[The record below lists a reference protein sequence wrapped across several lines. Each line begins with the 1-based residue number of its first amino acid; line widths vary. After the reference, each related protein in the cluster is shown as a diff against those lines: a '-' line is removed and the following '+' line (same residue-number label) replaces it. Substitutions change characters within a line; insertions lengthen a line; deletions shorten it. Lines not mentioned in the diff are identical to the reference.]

1 MGINDNPLGV
11 SGTTL
16 SGLGDQN
23 GALYQ
28 FLKQTSGGSSNAQ
41 RAIDLA
47 GMIVPQQQEANPW
60 EAAFQY
66 FAEMGRQASQP
77 GATALG
83 AAVGSMQVPLDYLNA
98 KKKEKRETDRA
109 RMQTAL
115 TLGPSLK
122 PAKAAGSGTSVM
134 VVDPETGKPRYM
146 SSAEAIRTGAEPYI
160 APKSGQANGLKP
172 FSIIDPSNLAEI
184 QRIVPSASVDADGN
198 VLLTDE
204 ESALIGVRQYIGQK
218 FTPTKDGEGAKTP
231 QLYNVSEEN
240 LTKLNTELGLTLTR
254 DSQGNVL
261 LTPAQFA
268 LGQSFVGPEVK
279 PVSSG
284 AGSQYERMFANVND
298 IGTRLADPL
307 TASSVTQAE
316 KNEYSANYQKLIAGG
331 EYTVIENGQEV
342 TKRMPGIDLS
352 ETTNLPTPEGL
363 DLERIIEQRRQSFDQ
378 GQNTSATFG
387 SRMLYDEGI
396 LRNVMAEGY
405 QLTVEDVAKIAA
417 MSRLGLGNIGIG
429 PLAQQYHVAAQ
440 NWVAAQL
447 RNESGAAINPSE
459 YADALLQY
467 FPVVGDD
474 AATIKQKQALREEAT
489 KGMINSAGGAF
500 EVVYPN
506 GVQYLSYTSGEEKF
520 EILNP
525 QGYAN
530 ELLAKTELG
539 QNLFFKDGL
548 MSKTTQALKDML
560 SKPNAGTLYTEQMLR
575 MIGDELRK
583 PERNP

>member
-1 MGINDNPLGV
+1 MYVSPESGV
-11 SGTTL
+11 I
-16 SGLGDQN
+16 
-23 GALYQ
+23 ALRADEVAR
-28 FLKQTSGGSSNAQ
+28 LAPGS
-41 RAIDLA
+41 
-47 GMIVPQQQEANPW
+47 
-60 EAAFQY
+60 Y
-66 FAEMGRQASQP
+66 
-77 GATALG
+77 
-83 AAVGSMQVPLDYLNA
+83 
-98 KKKEKRETDRA
+98 
-109 RMQTAL
+109 
-115 TLGPSLK
+115 
-122 PAKAAGSGTSVM
+122 
-134 VVDPETGKPRYM
+134 
-146 SSAEAIRTGAEPYI
+146 
-160 APKSGQANGLKP
+160 
-172 FSIIDPSNLAEI
+172 
-184 QRIVPSASVDADGN
+184 
-198 VLLTDE
+198 
-204 ESALIGVRQYIGQK
+204 ALIERS
-218 FTPTKDGEGAKTP
+218 TGEGAKTP

-240 LTKLNTELGLTLTR
+240 LTRLNAELGLTLTR
-254 DSQGNVL
+254 DSLGNVL

-279 PVSSG
+279 PVSSS

-342 TKRMPGIDLS
+342 TKRMLGIDLS

-363 DLERIIEQRRQSFDQ
+363 DLEKIIEQRRQSFNE

-387 SRMLYDEGI
+387 SRMLYTEGI

-405 QLTVEDVAKIAA
+405 QLKVEDVAKIAA

-447 RNESGAAINPSE
+447 RKESGAAINPSE
-459 YADALLQY
+459 YTNTLLQY

-474 AATIKQKQALREEAT
+474 VATIKQKQALREEAT
-489 KGMINSAGGAF
+489 KGMINSAAGAF
-500 EVVYPN
+500 EVVYPS
-506 GVQYLSYTSGEEKF
+506 GQQYLTYTSGGETYD
-520 EILNP
+520 ILNP

-539 QNLFFKDGL
+539 QTLFFKDGL

-560 SKPNAGTLYTEQMLR
+560 AQPNAGTLYTEQMLQ
-575 MIGDELRK
+575 MIDNELRK

>member
-1 MGINDNPLGV
+1 MKEELYGA
-11 SGTTL
+11 SGTDPRSIAGMGVLNSL
-16 SGLGDQN
+16 SGGRGDLVQQYVN
-23 GALYQ
+23 EAVPLPKKADPYVAALK
-28 FLKQTSGGSSNAQ
+28 FF
-41 RAIDLA
+41 I
-47 GMIVPQQQEANPW
+47 
-60 EAAFQY
+60 
-66 FAEMGRQASQP
+66 EMGKQASQP
-77 GATALG
+77 GATVLGSITGSMGAPVDYLEAKALERQKAEQARSALG
-83 AAVGSMQVPLDYLNA
+83 LQIA
-98 KKKEKRETDRA
+98 
-109 RMQTAL
+109 
-115 TLGPSLK
+115 PSLK
-122 PAKAAGSGTSVM
+122 PPAVGKDSYVDVTVDGVAQVMTSSEISAAKAAGKVVSPYSATSN
-134 VVDPETGKPRYM
+134 
-146 SSAEAIRTGAEPYI
+146 A
-160 APKSGQANGLKP
+160 APTKP
-172 FSIIDPSNLAEI
+172 FDIKITDIPAFKTIYPNVRLPESGVIALRADEVARLA
-184 QRIVPSASVDADGN
+184 PGSY
-198 VLLTDE
+198 
-204 ESALIGVRQYIGQK
+204 ALIERS
-218 FTPTKDGEGAKTP
+218 TGEGAKTP

-240 LTKLNTELGLTLTR
+240 LTRLNAELGLTLTR
-254 DSQGNVL
+254 DSLGNVL

-279 PVSSG
+279 PVNSG

-331 EYTVIENGQEV
+331 EYTVIENGEEV

-363 DLERIIEQRRQSFDQ
+363 DLEKIIEQRRQSFDQ
-378 GQNTSATFG
+378 GQNTSAGYG
-387 SRMLYDEGI
+387 SRMLYNEGI

-405 QLTVEDVAKIAA
+405 VVTLADLAQIRARET
-417 MSRLGLGNIGIG
+417 LGLGNIGQG

-440 NWVAAQL
+440 NWVAAKL
-447 RNESGAAINPSE
+447 REESGAAIGPAE
-459 YADALLQY
+459 YIGGLVQY

-474 AATIKQKQALREEAT
+474 ADTIKQKAALRESVIR
-489 KGMINSAGGAF
+489 GMIQSSAGAF

-506 GVQYLSYTSGEEKF
+506 GPQYLSYTSEGVLYEDV
-520 EILNP
+520 LNA

-539 QNLFFKDGL
+539 QTLFFKDAL

-560 SKPNAGTLYTEQMLR
+560 AQPNAGTLYTEQMLR

>member
-1 MGINDNPLGV
+1 
-11 SGTTL
+11 
-16 SGLGDQN
+16 
-23 GALYQ
+23 
-28 FLKQTSGGSSNAQ
+28 
-41 RAIDLA
+41 
-47 GMIVPQQQEANPW
+47 
-60 EAAFQY
+60 
-66 FAEMGRQASQP
+66 
-77 GATALG
+77 
-83 AAVGSMQVPLDYLNA
+83 
-98 KKKEKRETDRA
+98 
-109 RMQTAL
+109 
-115 TLGPSLK
+115 
-122 PAKAAGSGTSVM
+122 
-134 VVDPETGKPRYM
+134 
-146 SSAEAIRTGAEPYI
+146 
-160 APKSGQANGLKP
+160 
-172 FSIIDPSNLAEI
+172 
-184 QRIVPSASVDADGN
+184 
-198 VLLTDE
+198 
-204 ESALIGVRQYIGQK
+204 
-218 FTPTKDGEGAKTP
+218 
-231 QLYNVSEEN
+231 
-240 LTKLNTELGLTLTR
+240 
-254 DSQGNVL
+254 
-261 LTPAQFA
+261 
-268 LGQSFVGPEVK
+268 
-279 PVSSG
+279 
-284 AGSQYERMFANVND
+284 MFANVND

>member
-1 MGINDNPLGV
+1 MEEELYGASNTDPRFIAGMGVLN
-11 SGTTL
+11 SL
-16 SGLGDQN
+16 SGGRGDLVQQYVN
-23 GALYQ
+23 EAVPLPKKADPYVAALK
-28 FLKQTSGGSSNAQ
+28 FF
-41 RAIDLA
+41 I
-47 GMIVPQQQEANPW
+47 
-60 EAAFQY
+60 
-66 FAEMGRQASQP
+66 EMGKQASQP
-77 GATALG
+77 GATVLGSITGSMGAPVDYLEAKALERQKAEQARSALG
-83 AAVGSMQVPLDYLNA
+83 LQIA
-98 KKKEKRETDRA
+98 
-109 RMQTAL
+109 
-115 TLGPSLK
+115 PSLK
-122 PAKAAGSGTSVM
+122 PPAVGKDSYVDVTVDGVAQVMTSSEISAAKAAGKVVSPYSATSN
-134 VVDPETGKPRYM
+134 
-146 SSAEAIRTGAEPYI
+146 A
-160 APKSGQANGLKP
+160 APTKP
-172 FSIIDPSNLAEI
+172 FDIKITDIPAFKTIYPNVRLPESGIIALRADEVARLA
-184 QRIVPSASVDADGN
+184 PGSY
-198 VLLTDE
+198 
-204 ESALIGVRQYIGQK
+204 ALIEGS
-218 FTPTKDGEGAKTP
+218 TGEGAKTP

-240 LTKLNTELGLTLTR
+240 LTRLNAELGLTLTR
-254 DSQGNVL
+254 DSLGNVL

-279 PVSSG
+279 PVSSS

-363 DLERIIEQRRQSFDQ
+363 DLEKIIEQRRQSFDQ

-387 SRMLYDEGI
+387 SRMLYNEGI

-405 QLTVEDVAKIAA
+405 QLKVEDVAKIAA

-474 AATIKQKQALREEAT
+474 VATIRQKQALREEAT
-489 KGMINSAGGAF
+489 KGMINSAAGAF
-500 EVVYPN
+500 EVVYPS
-506 GVQYLSYTSGEEKF
+506 GVQYLSYTSGEDTF

-560 SKPNAGTLYTEQMLR
+560 AQPNAGTLYTEQMLQ
-575 MIGDELRK
+575 MINNELRK

>member
-1 MGINDNPLGV
+1 MEEEIYGA
-11 SGTTL
+11 SGT
-16 SGLGDQN
+16 N
-23 GALYQ
+23 PK
-28 FLKQTSGGSSNAQ
+28 F
-41 RAIDLA
+41 LA
-47 GMIVPQQQEANPW
+47 GMGVLNSLSGGRGDLVQQYVNEAVPLPKKADPYV
-60 EAAFQY
+60 AALKF
-66 FAEMGRQASQP
+66 FIEMGKQASQP
-77 GATALG
+77 GATVLGSITGSMGAPVDYLEAKALERQKAEQARSALG
-83 AAVGSMQVPLDYLNA
+83 LQIA
-98 KKKEKRETDRA
+98 
-109 RMQTAL
+109 
-115 TLGPSLK
+115 PSLK
-122 PAKAAGSGTSVM
+122 PPAVGKDSYVNVTVDGVAQVMTSSEISAAKAAGKVVSPYSATSN
-134 VVDPETGKPRYM
+134 
-146 SSAEAIRTGAEPYI
+146 A
-160 APKSGQANGLKP
+160 APTKP
-172 FSIIDPSNLAEI
+172 FDIKITDIPAFKKAYPNVRLPESGIIALRADEVARLA
-184 QRIVPSASVDADGN
+184 PGSY
-198 VLLTDE
+198 
-204 ESALIGVRQYIGQK
+204 ALIERS
-218 FTPTKDGEGAKTP
+218 TGEGAKTP

-240 LTKLNTELGLTLTR
+240 LTRLNAELGLTLTR
-254 DSQGNVL
+254 DSLGNVL

-279 PVSSG
+279 PVSSS

-342 TKRMPGIDLS
+342 TKRMLGIDLS

-363 DLERIIEQRRQSFDQ
+363 DLEKIIEQRRQSFNE

-387 SRMLYDEGI
+387 SRMLYTEGI

-405 QLTVEDVAKIAA
+405 QLKVEDVAKIAA

-447 RNESGAAINPSE
+447 RKESGAAINPSE
-459 YADALLQY
+459 YTNTLLQY

-474 AATIKQKQALREEAT
+474 VATIKQKQALREEAT
-489 KGMINSAGGAF
+489 KGMINSAAGAF
-500 EVVYPN
+500 EVVYPS
-506 GVQYLSYTSGEEKF
+506 GQQYLTYTSDGETYD
-520 EILNP
+520 ILNP

-539 QNLFFKDGL
+539 QTLFFKDGL

-560 SKPNAGTLYTEQMLR
+560 AQPNAGTLYTEQMLQ
-575 MIGDELRK
+575 MIDNELRK